1 MDCQIYLCIIQA
13 VSVRVNM
20 ANILNQVKIP
30 TISRIFLFYY
40 SPY

>member
-20 ANILNQVKIP
+20 GNLKIP
-30 TISRIFLFYY
+30 TISGIFLFYY